1 MRRLVGCGVLD
12 KDELKVN
19 FCSCMLR
26 VMNNALIGHVDADCF
41 YVSCERVRAPALCG
55 QPVGVLGNQGACVIA
70 KSYEMKRSGVATG
83 TPIWEAVKCCP
94 EGIYIKRDFRWYEV
108 ISRMLLNILHEVS
121 PTVEYYSIDEM
132 FFRAEQLPQVFGKPL
147 VQAVQA
153 LQQRVLHEVLVP
165 VSIGISL
172 SKTLAKLGSDTAKP
186 FGCTVL
192 LEMDKIQNFLRDRP
206 VEEISG
212 IGERSRQ
219 KLAVHGIVSCWDFAQ
234 ADRKFLRWLLTIKG
248 EQLWW
253 ELHGDPVLPILT
265 QRPPHKCLGRGGSLG
280 EATVD
285 RNRLTAWV
293 IRNIERL
300 VEELDY
306 HEVFTERLA
315 LFVEFKEG
323 GGWGR
328 SMALPEATA
337 RFDILVAAAKHIL
350 EEACRSGQR
359 VSGMHLLAERL
370 SYRRLV
376 QGNLFASH
384 DPRSERIAAAKRFVN
399 ENVGRFAVRSGET
412 LFLPDVYADE
422 ANDYDVCDVHGKIC
436 F

>member
-1 MRRLVGCGVLD
+1 MS
-12 KDELKVN
+12 N
-19 FCSCMLR
+19 T
-26 VMNNALIGHVDADCF
+26 LIGHLDADCF
-41 YVSCERVRAPALCG
+41 YVSAERVRFPSLAG

-70 KSYEMKRSGVATG
+70 KSYEMKKAGVKTG
-83 TPIWEAVKCCP
+83 TPIWEAVDLCP
-94 EGIYIKRDFRWYEV
+94 EGIYVKRDFRWYEV
-108 ISRMLLNILHEVS
+108 ISRLLLRILREVS

-132 FFRAEQLPQVFGKPL
+132 FFRAEQLPQVFGRPL
-147 VQAVQA
+147 LEAVQA

-165 VSIGISL
+165 VSIGVSL

-192 LEMDKIQNFLRDRP
+192 LEKDEIGAFLRNRP

-265 QRPPHKCLGRGGSLG
+265 TRPPHKAIGRGGSLG
-280 EATVD
+280 EATTD
-285 RNRLTAWV
+285 RHRLTAWV
-293 IRNIERL
+293 VRNVERL

-306 HEVFTERLA
+306 HEVVAERLA
-315 LFVEFKEG
+315 FFVEFKDA

-350 EEACRSGQR
+350 DETLRFGQR
-359 VSGMHLLAERL
+359 VSGMHLMAERL

-376 QGNLFASH
+376 QGNLFSMP
-384 DPRSERIAAAKRFVN
+384 DPLQERIARAKRVVN
-399 ENVGRFAVRSGET
+399 QKVGRFAVRSGET
-412 LFLPDVYADE
+412 LFLPDVYADD
-422 ANDYDVCDVHGKIC
+422 AQDYDVCDIRGKTC